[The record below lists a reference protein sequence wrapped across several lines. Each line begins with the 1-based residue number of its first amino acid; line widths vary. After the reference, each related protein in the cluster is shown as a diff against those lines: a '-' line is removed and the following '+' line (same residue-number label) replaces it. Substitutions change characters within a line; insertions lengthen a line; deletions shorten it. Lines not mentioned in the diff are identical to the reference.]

1 MYIKVEECKV
11 EKGNVKYVFNS
22 VDENVQVASIT
33 LAKTFETLTQMRRM
47 TYADCGF
54 TVAVFT
60 DVNDEM
66 FITRDDFERIC

>member
-1 MYIKVEECKV
+1 MYIKVEECNKDT
-11 EKGNVKYVFNS
+11 GNVKYVFNS

-33 LAKTFETLTQMRRM
+33 LAKTFKTLTQMRSM

>member
-22 VDENVQVASIT
+22 VDENVSVENIT
-33 LAKTFETLTQMRRM
+33 LAKTFETLTQMRTM
-47 TYADCGF
+47 TYADCVF

-60 DVNDEM
+60 DVDNNMWITHNDE
-66 FITRDDFERIC
+66 ERIC

>member
-1 MYIKVEECKV
+1 MYIKVEECTGTDI
-11 EKGNVKYVFNS
+11 GNVKYVFELEDFVS
-22 VDENVQVASIT
+22 VENIT
-33 LAKTFETLTQMRRM
+33 LAKTFKTLTQMRSM

>member
-22 VDENVQVASIT
+22 VDENVSVENIT

-60 DVNDEM
+60 DVDNNMWITHNDE
-66 FITRDDFERIC
+66 ERIC

>member
-33 LAKTFETLTQMRRM
+33 LAKTFETLTQMRTVRF
-47 TYADCGF
+47 ADFGF
-54 TVAVFT
+54 NVAVFT
-60 DVNDEM
+60 DVDNNM
-66 FITRDDFERIC
+66 WITRDDFERIC

>member
-11 EKGNVKYVFNS
+11 EKGNDKYVFNC

>member
-33 LAKTFETLTQMRRM
+33 LAKTFKTLTQMRSM

>member
-33 LAKTFETLTQMRRM
+33 LAKTFKTLTQMRSM
-47 TYADCGF
+47 TFADCGF